1 MRKNRVGRRKNGFS
15 MFILDDDKNMT
26 DALQSYF
33 EAAGYTVT
41 QSNDP
46 LEALEKMQEKSYDIL
61 LLDFIMYPICG
72 DEVVARL
79 RKFDT
84 NIYVIMLTGHREVA
98 PPLNTIRELE
108 IQGYFE
114 KSDRFDQLELLVE
127 SCIKSIRQMKTVM
140 RYQHGLQ
147 KILEAVSKMNQRGT
161 GKDFAELVLEQLLE
175 IEQSKDGFV
184 WIYPEN
190 MVETGDS
197 DEFEGRIFWGKG
209 IWEKNSE
216 KEFREQNSQMLV
228 CLKRKEVSIYEDESG
243 KIVLFPLKRKDGV
256 WLGVMGV
263 RKSEKVPFQADLAA
277 VFAEQASSAIDN
289 ALLNMLLERKNKKLQ
304 KAYTQMEEGYLD
316 TVEVIRRL
324 VDAKDIYTRGHSERV
339 SYYAKK
345 LAQKMDKP
353 KEFCER
359 VSVAGL
365 MHDIGKIGVP
375 DAVLCKNGRLTDE
388 EFEVMKKH
396 PDAGANI
403 LTRISMFSNIS
414 EIVRAHHERYDGRGY
429 PGNIKGNDIPEEAR
443 IISIADAFDAMMSDR
458 HYRSKLTLDACI
470 RELEDGKDGQ
480 FDGEM
485 VEVFLKMLSG
495 YEQMDQEL
503 METY

>member
-33 EAAGYTVT
+33 EASGYTVT

-46 LEALEKMQEKSYDIL
+46 LEALTKMQEKSYDIL

-140 RYQHGLQ
+140 LYQKGLQ
-147 KILEAVSKMNQRGT
+147 KTLEAVPKMNQRGT
-161 GKDFAELVLEQLLE
+161 GKDFAELVLEQLLKLG
-175 IEQSKDGFV
+175 QSKDGFV
-184 WIYPEN
+184 WIYSEN
-190 MVETGDS
+190 MVETGDLERFS
-197 DEFEGRIFWGKG
+197 GKNFWGSG
-209 IWEKNSE
+209 IWEE
-216 KEFREQNSQMLV
+216 CTEPEFRRQYPQMMV
-228 CLKRKEVSIYEDESG
+228 CLKRKEVSIYEEENG
-243 KIVLFPLKRKDGV
+243 KIVLLPLKRKNGV
-256 WLGVMGV
+256 RLGVMGV
-263 RKSEKVPFQADLAA
+263 RKSEKFQFQADLAA

-289 ALLNMLLERKNKKLQ
+289 ALLHMLLEKKTAKLQ
-304 KAYTQMEEGYLD
+304 KAYTQLEEGYLD

-339 SYYAKK
+339 SYYARK
-345 LAQKMDKP
+345 LAEKLDKP

-359 VSVAGL
+359 VSLAGL

-375 DAVLCKNGRLTDE
+375 DAILCKKGRLTDE
-388 EFEVMKKH
+388 EFGIMKNH

-403 LTRISMFSNIS
+403 LTRISMFSDIS
-414 EIVRAHHERYDGRGY
+414 EIVRAHHERYDGSGY
-429 PGNIKGNDIPEEAR
+429 PGNIKGTDIPEEAR

-458 HYRSKLTLDACI
+458 HYRSKLTLEACM
-470 RELEDGKDGQ
+470 RELENGRGTQ
-480 FDGEM
+480 FDGGM
-485 VEVFLKMLSG
+485 VDAFLKMLPQ
-495 YEQMDQEL
+495 YEKMNQDL
-503 METY
+503 KGTY